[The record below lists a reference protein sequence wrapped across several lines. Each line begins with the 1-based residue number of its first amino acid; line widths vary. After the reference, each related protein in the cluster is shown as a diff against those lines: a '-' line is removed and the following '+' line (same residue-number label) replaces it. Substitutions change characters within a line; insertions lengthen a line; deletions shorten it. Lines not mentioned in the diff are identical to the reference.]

1 MNRQRLILFI
11 LLIALAL
18 AVTWSFFAMP
28 RPKVAPSQQNG
39 SGQRYK
45 SAKGAL
51 GRTTPA
57 PSLPSDTRILKLDLL
72 NRDQGVFKGYRRDL
86 FRPIFVDE
94 LKLMQIKAAALKQVK
109 PPPLPPPP
117 HPPQPPPPSPP
128 PPSQI
133 DLARMATEER
143 AQRNRRELGK
153 FVFKGF
159 LSKDNKKTIFLLKD
173 GTIFLVKKGDIFEKY
188 FKVASITDQALTIQ
202 VTDSGEE
209 IVIPLMDNLSLK
221 AVP

>member
-28 RPKVAPSQQNG
+28 RPKVAPSRQNAP
-39 SGQRYK
+39 GQRSA
-45 SAKGAL
+45 SAKRVPGS
-51 GRTTPA
+51 TPPA
-57 PSLPSDTRILKLDLL
+57 PALPSDTRILKMELL
-72 NRDQGVFKGYRRDL
+72 NREQDVFKGYRHDP

-94 LKLMQIKAAALKQVK
+94 LKLMQNKAAALKLVK

-117 HPPQPPPPSPP
+117 PPPPPQIV
-128 PPSQI
+128 PSISAAQ
-133 DLARMATEER
+133 ER
-143 AQRNRRELGK
+143 ALRNRQELGK

-159 LSKDNKKTIFLLKD
+159 LIKDNQKTIFLIKD
-173 GTIFLVKKGDIFEKY
+173 GVILLVKKGDIFEKRY
-188 FKVASITDQALTIQ
+188 KAASITDQALTIK

-209 IVIPLMDNLSLK
+209 IVIPLIENLSLK

>member
-28 RPKVAPSQQNG
+28 RPRVAPSRQNAP
-39 SGQRYK
+39 GQR
-45 SAKGAL
+45 SASAQGAP

-72 NRDQGVFKGYRRDL
+72 NRGQSVFKGYHRDL
-86 FRPIFVDE
+86 FRPVFVDE
-94 LKLMQIKAAALKQVK
+94 LKLMQNKAAALKLVK

-117 HPPQPPPPSPP
+117 PPPPTRIVPG
-128 PPSQI
+128 PSAAELQ
-133 DLARMATEER
+133 
-143 AQRNRRELGK
+143 AQRNRQELGK

-159 LSKDNKKTIFLLKD
+159 LSKDNQKTIFLLKD
-173 GTIFLVKKGDIFEKY
+173 GAILLVKKGDILENH
-188 FKVASITDQALTIQ
+188 FKVASITDQALTLQ
-202 VTDSGEE
+202 VTDSSEQ

>member
-18 AVTWSFFAMP
+18 SVTWSFFAMP
-28 RPKVAPSQQNG
+28 RPKVAPSRTDAPG
-39 SGQRYK
+39 LRST
-45 SAKGAL
+45 SAKGAPS
-51 GRTTPA
+51 GTSPA
-57 PSLPSDTRILKLDLL
+57 PALPSDTRILRLDLL
-72 NRDQGVFKGYRRDL
+72 SREQDAFKGYRRDP

-94 LKLMQIKAAALKQVK
+94 LKLMQSRAAALKLVK

-117 HPPQPPPPSPP
+117 PPQPVKIVPSL
-128 PPSQI
+128 SAAEQQ
-133 DLARMATEER
+133 
-143 AQRNRRELGK
+143 AQRNRQELGK

-159 LSKDNKKTIFLLKD
+159 LSKDNQKTIFLIKD
-173 GTIFLVKKGDIFEKY
+173 NTILLVKKGDVFEKRY
-188 FKVASITDQALTIQ
+188 KAASITDQALTIQ

-209 IVIPLMDNLSLK
+209 IVIPLMENLSLK

>member
-28 RPKVAPSQQNG
+28 RPRVASSQNNG
-39 SGQRYK
+39 PGQRPPRRMPG
-45 SAKGAL
+45 S
-51 GRTTPA
+51 TTPA
-57 PSLPSDTRILKLDLL
+57 SALPSDTRILKLELL
-72 NRDQGVFKGYRRDL
+72 NHDQDVFKGYRRDL

-94 LKLMQIKAAALKQVK
+94 FKLMQNKAAALKLVK

-117 HPPQPPPPSPP
+117 PPPPPPSNPVP
-128 PPSQI
+128 ALS
-133 DLARMATEER
+133 ATELQ
-143 AQRNRRELGK
+143 AQRNRQELGK

-159 LSKDNKKTIFLLKD
+159 LSKDNQKTIFLIKD
-173 GTIFLVKKGDIFEKY
+173 GAILLVKKGDIFEKRY
-188 FKVASITDQALTIQ
+188 KAASITDQALTIQ
-202 VTDSGEE
+202 VIDSGEE
-209 IVIPLMDNLSLK
+209 IVIPLVENLSLK

>member
-28 RPKVAPSQQNG
+28 RPRVAPPQQNTPG
-39 SGQRYK
+39 KAST
-45 SAKGAL
+45 SAKGAP
-51 GRTTPA
+51 GRTTPV
-57 PSLPSDTRILKLDLL
+57 PSLPSDTRILRLDLL
-72 NRDQGVFKGYRRDL
+72 NREQGDFIGYRRDL
-86 FRPIFVDE
+86 FRPVFVDE
-94 LKLMQIKAAALKQVK
+94 LKLMQTKAAALRQVK
-109 PPPLPPPP
+109 PAHLPPPP
-117 HPPQPPPPSPP
+117 PTSPP
-128 PPSQI
+128 LQSAPALS
-133 DLARMATEER
+133 AAEER
-143 AQRNRRELGK
+143 ARAAEERARRNRQELGK

-159 LSKDNKKTIFLLKD
+159 LSKDSQKTIFLFKD
-173 GTIFLVKKGDIFEKY
+173 GTILLVKKGDIFERH

-202 VTDSGEE
+202 VTDSDEE

>member
-18 AVTWSFFAMP
+18 AVTWSFFTMP
-28 RPKVAPSQQNG
+28 RPKVATSQKNVP
-39 SGQRYK
+39 GQRAP
-45 SAKGAL
+45 SAKGAP
-51 GRTTPA
+51 GSTTPA
-57 PSLPSDTRILKLDLL
+57 PALPSDTRILKLELL
-72 NRDQGVFKGYRRDL
+72 NREQGVFKGYRRDL

-94 LKLMQIKAAALKQVK
+94 LKLMQNKAAALKLVK

-117 HPPQPPPPSPP
+117 PPPPL
-128 PPSQI
+128 QI
-133 DLARMATEER
+133 VPAQSAAEER
-143 AQRNRRELGK
+143 AQRNRQELGK

-159 LSKDNKKTIFLLKD
+159 LSKDNQKTIFLLKD
-173 GTIFLVKKGDIFEKY
+173 GAILLVKKGDIIEKRY
-188 FKVASITDQALTIQ
+188 KAVSITDQALTIQ

-209 IVIPLMDNLSLK
+209 IVIPLLENLSLK

>member
-11 LLIALAL
+11 LLIALVA

-28 RPKVAPSQQNG
+28 RPQIAPPSKDA
-39 SGQRYK
+39 SGQHAR
-45 SAKGAL
+45 GAS
-51 GRTTPA
+51 GRVTPTPA
-57 PSLPSDTRILKLDLL
+57 LPGDSRILKLELL
-72 NRDQGVFKGYRRDL
+72 NREQGVFKGYRRDI

-94 LKLMQIKAAALKQVK
+94 VKLVQNKAAALKQVK

-117 HPPQPPPPSPP
+117 APPL
-128 PPSQI
+128 QI
-133 DLARMATEER
+133 VPALSAAEEQ

-159 LSKDNKKTIFLLKD
+159 LSKDNQKTIFLSKD
-173 GTIFLVKKGDIFEKY
+173 GVILLVKKGDIFEKH
-188 FKVASITDQALTIQ
+188 FKAASITDRALTIQ
-202 VTDSGEE
+202 VTDSSDE
-209 IVIPLMDNLSLK
+209 IVIPLMENLSLR